1 MLERT
6 WAVRRALLVLT
17 KWTVTRNGK
26 TREHTKNLIIFKEGA
41 HKKRKNY
48 PVHCNEIKDLLD
60 DNDV

>member
-1 MLERT
+1 M
-6 WAVRRALLVLT
+6 LVLA